1 MIAENGDFK
10 TLGQISNV
18 SFSHEKKKRVYKNM
32 YMGGG
37 GAVG

>member
-1 MIAENGDFK
+1 VIVENGDFK

-18 SFSHEKKKRVYKNM
+18 RFSHEKKKRIYKNM
-32 YMGGG
+32 CMGGD